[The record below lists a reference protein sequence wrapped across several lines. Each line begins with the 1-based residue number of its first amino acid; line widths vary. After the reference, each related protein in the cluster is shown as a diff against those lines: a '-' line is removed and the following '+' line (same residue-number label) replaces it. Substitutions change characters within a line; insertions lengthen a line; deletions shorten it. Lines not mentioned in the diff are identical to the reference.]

1 MIELAV
7 KIGDAVRG
15 VIIGFVIV
23 FKSIPCH
30 IGNVSRVTAGLVS
43 DGRAGKSG
51 TEHIAVGHAVKIEAG
66 KHF

>member
-15 VIIGFVIV
+15 MIIGFVI
-23 FKSIPCH
+23 FFESIPCH
-30 IGNVSRVTAGLVS
+30 IGNVGRVAAGFVP

-51 TEHIAVGHAVKIEAG
+51 TEDVAVGHAVKIEAG